1 MLVVAI
7 AVGAAVLPVP
17 AGATGTRP
25 LVATASAQA
34 VRLTYSMP
42 DSLAQSP
49 ILDGGGPVSEATGD
63 STGRAVT
70 FASLPFPGETAVFFP
85 GAMAAATTGVRPP
98 TGYPFYAR
106 ADYPTTPQSDVVD
119 PSGTYVLRTRAERGK
134 ADGQAALQLIDDGA
148 DSVSRSSAATH
159 VTLDDQGNATVV
171 AETESWGLSLAGGA
185 LTIASV
191 RSRSTS
197 TYQQGNDQPVVS
209 RELVIEGAE
218 AFEHSVTIDRDGVHG
233 DNAYFARAPFV
244 DGSRILNDALQQAGI
259 SVRTVSGSAD
269 RSGSADVL
277 EITSHHPVPVP
288 GNPNGTLIWRVG
300 GVTTGID
307 LGPPGDSHASPC
319 HAMSRENP

>member
-42 DSLAQSP
+42 GSLAQSP

-85 GAMAAATTGVRPP
+85 GVMAAATGVQPP

-119 PSGTYVLRTRAERGK
+119 PSGTYVLRTRADRGR
-134 ADGQAALQLIDDGA
+134 ADGEAAVRLIDQGA

-159 VTLDDQGNATVV
+159 FTLDDRGNATVV
-171 AETESWGLSLAGGA
+171 AETESWGLSLGGGA

-191 RSRSTS
+191 RSWSTS
-197 TYQQGNDQPVVS
+197 TYLQGNDQPVVS
-209 RELVIEGAE
+209 RELVIEGAK
-218 AFEHSVTIDRDGVHG
+218 AFEHSVSIGSDGVHV

-244 DGSRILNDALQQAGI
+244 DGSQILNDSLKQAGI
-259 SVRTVSGSAD
+259 SVRTMSGSAD
-269 RSGSADVL
+269 RSGSADLL

-288 GNPNGTLIWRVG
+288 GHPKGTLIWRFG
-300 GVTTGID
+300 GATTGID
-307 LGPPGDSHASPC
+307 LGPRGDSHAWPD
-319 HAMSRENP
+319 NGP